1 LGKVIRSKYNPGN
14 IIRMCV
20 HSLPEGVSPDLIA
33 AYLSTNSWK
42 RFNSALKCHCLLIY
56 PLAFFERLYRLGFV
70 GINVYL
76 SDLKLAH
83 KLRDLDSNQFKD
95 FFLK

>member
-1 LGKVIRSKYNPGN
+1 MCPLFAGRNFTRSNCGITIHKQLEE
-14 IIRMCV
+14 IQQCFEV
-20 HSLPEGVSPDLIA
+20 
-33 AYLSTNSWK
+33 
-42 RFNSALKCHCLLIY
+42 CHCLLIY

-70 GINVYL
+70 GIYVYL